1 LAATVGHRFGRY
13 ELREHIGSGGMGEVY
28 RARDHDL
35 HRDVAI
41 KFLPE
46 RFASDAS
53 RLERFALEARTASSL
68 NHPNIVTIHEIG
80 QTDGRPYIV
89 MEYVDGAT
97 LRRLLQRGRPL
108 GAKQTLDIGAQLAD
122 GLAKA
127 HAAHIVH
134 RDLKPENVMVTKDGF
149 VKILDFGLAKL
160 RADREEVL
168 NASVGDG
175 TSETVTDFETAAGV
189 LLGTAAYMAPEQ
201 ARGVPADYR
210 SDQFALGVTLY
221 EMATGRPAF
230 LRESVVQTLSAIIDA
245 EPQSISEVNPS
256 FPAPARWAIERCL
269 AKDPGDRYA
278 STVDLAHELRG
289 IRDRIGEATT
299 SNVRPTDVAPAPRWP
314 PWLRVLIG
322 VALGLGIT
330 ILTPAIRE
338 RVLRLVHPAPLV
350 GDVRLAVLLDSD
362 SLALLDRERLQSLA
376 DYVVIRLAELNRFRQ
391 SFSVVP
397 ASEVRETQVR
407 SAHDASRRVGAN
419 YAIDLTVRRTGQTL
433 VVSASLEDAQRVRV
447 LGGEQ
452 RTFAADQFSEEGV
465 VDLILGI
472 LPLGLPPDA
481 HSAWASETSGVPEA
495 RLLFAKGL
503 NQTTPYQAGTIALV
517 KYDQEQSLQT
527 AIESFNRA
535 IELDPRYADAYARLG
550 EAHLLLYRLTRR
562 PDDLTLAERNA
573 TKARDIDDA
582 RPAAWITLG
591 MVHTLLRM
599 FAEAEQDFGSAI
611 ARAPRSSLAYREL
624 AYMEQQRQNPDR
636 AEANYR
642 KAIDLEPDD
651 WSNYSYL
658 ANFLLT
664 ARRYSEAEQAW
675 LTASHKAPDNARI
688 WSNLGALYSL
698 ERRPDEAEK
707 VLVRAISLYD
717 YAPALSNLG
726 TLRFR
731 AGRYDEAA
739 HLDERAVRASPRD
752 FRLWRYLADVYYWT
766 PGQRD
771 RSVAP
776 RRRAIDLLEEA
787 VKIEP
792 DNAGLLAALADS
804 YATLGDGEKARP
816 LIARAVKLAPSDP
829 EVLNSAA
836 SVYENLGDRRAALDS
851 VGASLRAGTNPLF
864 FETSHTFAALVKD
877 PGYARLKSA
886 K

>member
-1 LAATVGHRFGRY
+1 LAVTPGYRFGRY

-53 RLERFALEARTASSL
+53 RLGRFALEARTASSL
-68 NHPNIVTIHEIG
+68 NHPNIITIHEIG

-97 LRRLLQRGRPL
+97 LRSLLQRGRPL
-108 GAKQTLDIGAQLAD
+108 AFKQTLDIGAQLAD

-127 HAAHIVH
+127 HAAQIVH

-168 NASVGDG
+168 SAGARTPD
-175 TSETVTDFETAAGV
+175 TVTSPDTAVGV
-189 LLGTAAYMAPEQ
+189 LLGTAAYMSPEQ
-201 ARGVPADYR
+201 ARGEPADHR
-210 SDQFALGVTLY
+210 SDQFALGAMLY
-221 EMATGRPAF
+221 EMATGRRPF
-230 LRESVVQTLSAIIDA
+230 QRESIVQTLSAIIDD
-245 EPQSISEVNPS
+245 EPQPISEVNPS

-269 AKDPGDRYA
+269 AKDPADRYA
-278 STVDLAHELRG
+278 STLDLAHELRG
-289 IRDRIGEATT
+289 IRERIGETTT
-299 SNVRPTDVAPAPRWP
+299 SDVRPRIGPPRRSA
-314 PWLRVLIG
+314 WLRVSIG
-322 VALGLGIT
+322 TALALGI
-330 ILTPAIRE
+330 IFLTPAIRD

-350 GDVRLAVLLDSD
+350 GDVRLAVLLNNDSVD
-362 SLALLDRERLQSLA
+362 PADRERLQSLA

-397 ASEVRETQVR
+397 ASEVREAQVR
-407 SAHDASRRVGAN
+407 SAHDANRRVGAN
-419 YAIDLTVRRTGQTL
+419 YAIELTVHRTGQAL
-433 VVSASLEDAQRVRV
+433 VVSASLEDTERVRV
-447 LGGEQ
+447 IGGEQ
-452 RTFAADQFSEEGV
+452 RTFTADQFSEEGV

-472 LPLGLPPDA
+472 LPLELPADA
-481 HSAWASETSGVPEA
+481 HSAWASETSGVAEA
-495 RLLFAKGL
+495 RSLFAKGL
-503 NQTTPYQAGTIALV
+503 NQTPYQTGAIALV

-527 AIESFNRA
+527 AIDSFNRA

-591 MVHTLLRM
+591 MIHTQRRM
-599 FAEAEQDFGSAI
+599 FAEAEQDFGNAI

-624 AYMEQQRQNPDR
+624 ASMEQQRQQPDK

-642 KAIDLEPDD
+642 KAIELQPDD
-651 WSNYSYL
+651 WSNY
-658 ANFLLT
+658 NFLGGFLYT
-664 ARRYSEAEQAW
+664 ARRLPDAEQAW
-675 LTASHKAPDNARI
+675 LTASRKAPDNARI
-688 WSNLGALYSL
+688 WSNLGALYSA
-698 ERRPDEAEK
+698 EHHPDEAEK
-707 VLVRAISLYD
+707 ALVRAIALYD

-731 AGRYDEAA
+731 AGRYAEAA
-739 HLDERAVRASPRD
+739 QLGERATRASPRD
-752 FRLWRYLADVYYWT
+752 FRVWVNLANVYYWT

-771 RSVAP
+771 RSVTP
-776 RRRAIDLLEEA
+776 RHRAIDLLEEA

-792 DNAGLLAALADS
+792 DNPSLLAPLADS
-804 YATLGDGEKARP
+804 YAALRDGEKARP
-816 LIARAVKLAPSDP
+816 LIARAVKLAPTDLD
-829 EVLNSAA
+829 VLNKAA
-836 SVYENLGDRRAALDS
+836 SAYETLGDRRAALDT
-851 VGASLRAGTNPLF
+851 VGALLRAGEDPRNV
-864 FETSHTFAALVKD
+864 ETSLTFAALVKD